1 MRPLYFVFLAN
12 LALVFIQPG
21 SGFAR
26 ESAVNWEAIGKEYSE
41 GVLPLLQRYCLK
53 CHSTE
58 KSKGELDLERFREL
72 AQVRGDLKPWQ
83 KLIHQLVNDEMPP
96 KKSPQLSAAQE
107 RRLLAWVDSLLAGE
121 ARERAGDPGRVIL
134 RRLNNTE
141 YDNTV
146 RDLTGLELDSTRQFP
161 VDGAAGEGFANTGAS
176 LVMSPSL
183 VNKYLDAAREI
194 ASHLVL
200 TPDGIEFFRGTTR
213 PEWSQALVNEVKE
226 FYRRYVL
233 AGGKV
238 PLDDYLEAT
247 LSLRGGSGTEEAV
260 NAMAAER
267 KLNAR
272 YLSAMWKV
280 LTSKTASPVI
290 DRLQLTW
297 RHSKPGELSTL
308 KATIDGLQKSLW
320 KINNVGHYKKWQEE
334 VDAVTEEVALETPL
348 KSGGGESE
356 SVVYLVAGAGGDGAG
371 ENWVLWDL
379 PRLEGGR
386 GKPIY
391 LRDLR
396 VVHRRLET
404 ETASILEALPGYLK
418 AAGEVHRKEG
428 SRTEV
433 ASRHQLD
440 KDRLVRFLG
449 FVGVGGPVSPI
460 KTYLKERW
468 QHDQHSFVKAWG
480 PKATPNIVGNST
492 DRTVRIPGWL
502 RGHKVAVHPF
512 PGVFVAVGWKSPVS
526 GTFRAE
532 YFVKDEHP
540 ECGNGVGWK
549 LELWRDGATRV
560 LASGLLDKGAQTKPG
575 VVDGVEIVRGDYV
588 SLIIDPRD
596 NSHSCDLTGIDLVLS
611 EAGEKKRRWDLAADV
626 SEDIQQANPHDDSLG
641 NGGVWHFYR
650 GQIAEKKPPGDFIP
664 AGSILAQ
671 WRDALVAGEPGENLA
686 ALATEARR
694 RLTRGPA
701 KGSPDQELLNRL
713 KAVTGPFFS
722 GVDLAAE
729 PVSGEALRN
738 EERFGLEPGAFGSRP
753 GGAKI
758 DGRSLALKAPSVL
771 EIRIPAGLAVGRVF
785 KVTARTEPKLGGGG
799 SIQAAALLE
808 KPADANRAVAGSPLL
823 AAAGGKGSERL
834 KAANE
839 EFRRHFP
846 PAMCYTPVVPLDEVV
861 TLKLYYREDDY
872 LRRMMLGEEEAR
884 ELDRRWDRLTYISQ
898 EPLKLV
904 DSFEQ
909 ISEFSTQDRP
919 DMVIIFA
926 RYDKPIRERARKFQ
940 RRLAATE
947 PLHLDALLALA
958 TKAWRRTITE
968 TEKRELLAV
977 YHSLRKVGKS
987 HVESIRGVFTAVLVS
1002 PNFLFKV
1009 EQPRPGKE
1017 AAAVSALELATR
1029 LSYFLW
1035 SSAPDDRL
1043 RAAAENGSLLKPEVL
1058 REETLRMLKD
1068 ERVRSLATEFAAQ
1081 WLLVRD
1087 FDKLAAKNEKLFP
1100 DFDGELRAAIYEETV
1115 LFFKDLFQR
1124 DGSVRSILDADH
1136 TFLNDRLALHYGIPG
1151 VQGAQWRRVD
1161 GVRRYGRG
1169 GILGLA
1175 SILAAQSGASRT
1187 SPVLRGNFIVEFL
1200 LGEQIPDPPATV
1212 PEIPDTTAT
1221 EGLSVRQLVEKHRS
1235 LPECS
1240 GCHERIDPYG
1250 FALEAYDAIGRRR
1263 DKDSAGHP
1271 VDSKSVLR
1279 DGTTF
1284 EGIDGLR
1291 DYLLER
1297 RGEDFRRQ
1305 LCRKL
1310 VGYAL
1315 GRSVGLSDELLL
1327 TELGAALRKQDDRF
1341 SQVVLILVKSRQF
1354 RYHRGSD
1361 HMEEER

>member
-1 MRPLYFVFLAN
+1 MRPLYFIFLAN
-12 LALVFIQPG
+12 LSLVFFQPG

-26 ESAVNWEAIGKEYSE
+26 ESAVNWEEIGKEYSE
-41 GVLPLLQRYCLK
+41 GVLPLLRRYCLK

-58 KSKGELDLERFREL
+58 KSKGELDLERFRQL
-72 AQVRGDLKPWQ
+72 AQVRAELKPWQ
-83 KLIHQLVNDEMPP
+83 KIIHQLVNDEMPP
-96 KKSPQLSAAQE
+96 KKSSQLSVAE
-107 RRLLAWVDSLLAGE
+107 ERLLLGWIDSLLAGE

-146 RDLTGLELDSTRQFP
+146 HDLTGLELDPTRQFP
-161 VDGAAGEGFANTGAS
+161 VDGAAGEGFSNTGAS

-183 VNKYLDAAREI
+183 VNKYLDAARDI

-200 TPDGIEFFRGTTR
+200 TPDGIEFFKGTTR
-213 PEWSQALVNEVKE
+213 PEWSYTLVNEVKE
-226 FYRRYVL
+226 YYRRYVS

-238 PLDDYLEAT
+238 PLDGYLEAT
-247 LSLRGGSGTEEAV
+247 MSLRGGPGTPQALA
-260 NAMAAER
+260 AMAAER
-267 KLNAR
+267 KLNR
-272 YLSAMWKV
+272 KYLSALWKV
-280 LTSKTASPVI
+280 LTSKTDSPVI
-290 DRLQLTW
+290 DRLQVVW
-297 RHSKPGELSTL
+297 RDSKPGELGAL
-308 KATIDGLQKSLW
+308 KLTIEGLQKTLW

-334 VDAVTEEVALETPL
+334 VDAVMEAVALETPVEPGRGEGESVIYL
-348 KSGGGESE
+348 TAGSGGG
-356 SVVYLVAGAGGDGAG
+356 DGEG
-371 ENWVLWDL
+371 WVLWDL

-404 ETASILEALPGYLK
+404 ETASVLEALPSYL
-418 AAGEVHRKEG
+418 AAAAAVDRKEG
-428 SRTEV
+428 SRDEL
-433 ASRHQLD
+433 AAKHGLD
-440 KDRLVRFLG
+440 TNMLARFLG
-449 FVGVGGPVSPI
+449 FTGIGGPASPV
-460 KTYLKERW
+460 KTYLVEKWR
-468 QHDQHSFVKAWG
+468 HDQHPLVKGWG
-480 PKATPNIVGNST
+480 PKSTPNIVSNPT
-492 DRTVRIPGWL
+492 DGTVRIPGWL
-502 RGHKVAVHPF
+502 RPHKVAVHPF
-512 PGVFVAVGWKSPVS
+512 PGVFVAVGWKSPVA
-526 GTFRAE
+526 GIFKAE
-532 YFVKDEHP
+532 FFVKDEHP

-549 LELWRDGATRV
+549 LELWRNGATRV
-560 LASGLLDKGAQTKPG
+560 LASGLLDKGAETKPRSI
-575 VVDGVEIVRGDYV
+575 DNVEIERGDYV
-588 SLIIDPRD
+588 SLVIDPRD
-596 NSHSCDLTGIDLVLS
+596 NSHSCDLTGVDLVLS

-626 SEDIQQANPHDDSLG
+626 SGNLHDANPHDDSLG
-641 NGGVWHFYR
+641 NHGVWHFYR
-650 GQIAEKKPPGDFIP
+650 GQITEKKPPRDFIP

-671 WRDALVAGEPGENLA
+671 WRDALVSGEPGEKLA
-686 ALATEARR
+686 ALAREARR

-701 KGSPDQELLNRL
+701 KGSPDRELLNRL

-729 PVSGEALRN
+729 PIRAEALRN

-808 KPADANRAVAGSPLL
+808 KPADANLAVAGSPLL

-872 LRRMMLGEEEAR
+872 LRQMMLGKEEAR

-940 RRLAATE
+940 RRLVATE
-947 PLHLDALLALA
+947 PLHLDAILALA

-987 HVESIRGVFTAVLVS
+987 HEESIRGVFTAVLVS
-1002 PNFLFKV
+1002 PNFLFKL
-1009 EQPRPGKE
+1009 EEPRPGKE
-1017 AAAVSALELATR
+1017 AAAVSAIELATR

-1068 ERVRSLATEFAAQ
+1068 DRVRSLATEFAAQ

-1100 DFDGELRAAIYEETV
+1100 DFDGELRAAIYEETI

-1151 VQGAQWRRVD
+1151 VQGAPWRRVD
-1161 GVRRYGRG
+1161 GVRRHGRG

-1200 LGEQIPDPPATV
+1200 LGEQLPDPPATV
-1212 PEIPDTTAT
+1212 PEIPDAAAT
-1221 EGLSVRQLVEKHRS
+1221 EGLSVRQMVEKHRS

-1291 DYLLER
+1291 AYLLER

-1305 LCRKL
+1305 FCRKL

-1327 TELGAALRKQDDRF
+1327 TEMAAALRKQDERF

-1354 RYHRGSD
+1354 RYHRGRD
-1361 HMEEER
+1361 LVEEER